1 VLGRDRAQ
9 ASSVLYPTVIEIT
22 RRDENPGKPWQR
34 ATRPRVSQRELVIQS
49 LVRSPTRGAAAAKR

>member
-1 VLGRDRAQ
+1 M
-9 ASSVLYPTVIEIT
+9 LYPTVIEIT

-49 LVRSPTRGAAAAKR
+49 LVRCPTRGAAAAKR